1 MERESLERLMG
12 NARIL
17 IESLPYIRQFRGEVV
32 VIKYGG
38 HAMKDEALKRS
49 FALNVALLKYVGVRP
64 VIVHGGGPQIGRMLQ
79 QLNIESSFRE
89 GLRVTDDATMDVV
102 EMVLVGKVNKEIVS
116 QLNRAGARAVGLSGK
131 DGQLIRA
138 RKMEM
143 VVASGENAPPEI
155 IDLGRVGEVMGVDT
169 GLLDLISREDYIP
182 VIAPTGVDDESG
194 TYNIN
199 ADSVAGAVAA
209 ALKAKRLLLL
219 TDVSGIQDKQ
229 GKLIESLSMDETWEL
244 FADGTL
250 QGGMIPKVKCC
261 LEALQEGVEKAMII
275 DGRLENC
282 ILLELF
288 TDAGIGTE
296 IVGRRP
302 RESRHQAPPEAEFV
316 GM

>member
-1 MERESLERLMG
+1 MDLTLEHHLA

-17 IESLPYIRQFRGEVV
+17 LESLPYIRQFRSEVV

-38 HAMKDEALKRS
+38 HAMKDAALKRS
-49 FALNVALLKYVGVRP
+49 FALNAALLKYVGVRP
-64 VIVHGGGPQIGRMLQ
+64 VIVHGGGPQIGNMLK

-116 QLNRAGARAVGLSGK
+116 QLNLAGARAVGLSGK

-143 VVASGENAPPEI
+143 VVTAENSPPEI

-169 GLLDLISREDYIP
+169 NLLNIISREDYIP
-182 VIAPTGVDDESG
+182 VIAPTGVDEQNG

-199 ADSVAGAVAA
+199 ADAVAGAVAA

-219 TDVSGIQDKQ
+219 TDVPGILTKDKS
-229 GKLIESLSMDETWEL
+229 LIKTLSMNETWEL

-275 DGRLENC
+275 DGRVENC

-296 IVGRRP
+296 IVGVRP
-302 RESRHQAPPEAEFV
+302 RESQHDVPPVSEYT
-316 GM
+316 GR